1 MDAAALFASLIV
13 SGVGYVAFSYGRK
26 QKRAPPLALGIAL
39 MIFPYFVD
47 GALAIYGIGA
57 ALSVLLWVLVK
68 LGY

>member
-26 QKRAPPLALGIAL
+26 QRRAPPLALGIVL

-68 LGY
+68 QGY